1 MKEEEQ
7 TKKETE
13 EAIKQEEETKYE
25 AEAAEKQRK
34 ADQELQIRNQKHE
47 SEKQAKLQDL
57 KKKAENA
64 RRRDAA
70 VQAKLAAEI

>member
-34 ADQELQIRNQKHE
+34 ADQELQMRNQKHE
-47 SEKQAKLQDL
+47 SEKQAKL
-57 KKKAENA
+57 
-64 RRRDAA
+64 
-70 VQAKLAAEI
+70 